1 MTPNVVLDLGLILEF
16 TIIISFYFSELVN
29 ISVALI

>member
-1 MTPNVVLDLGLILEF
+1 MTPNVALDLGLILEF